1 MEKMDSLCN
10 LRFNVMIFGGL
21 LLSLLALD
29 SYGGETKSTD
39 SHVETRIRNEVNKYL
54 NVKYRRGGSS
64 KRGVNCSGFV
74 RLIYRNV
81 FGVDLPYITAYQSAL
96 PIFKK
101 VSVEKLRIGDLIFF
115 SPNNK
120 KKRINHVGIYL
131 SDGHFAHAL
140 RKWGVIIS
148 NLENRYWK
156 SRIYST
162 NTIVIREVLDE
173 SGAT

>member
-1 MEKMDSLCN
+1 MMLGV
-10 LRFNVMIFGGL
+10 F
-21 LLSLLALD
+21 LLSLIALD
-29 SYGGETKSTD
+29 TFGLETKSVD
-39 SHVETRIRNEVNKYL
+39 SHIEDKIRNEVKKYL
-54 NVKYRRGGSS
+54 GVKYRRGGSS
-64 KRGVNCSGFV
+64 KRGVDCSGFV

-81 FGVDLPYITAYQSAL
+81 FGVDLPYIASYQYSL

>member
-1 MEKMDSLCN
+1 MDSLCN

-29 SYGGETKSTD
+29 SYGGKTKSTD

-54 NVKYRRGGSS
+54 GVKYRRGGSS
-64 KRGVNCSGFV
+64 KRGVDCSGFV

-81 FGVDLPYITAYQSAL
+81 FGVDLPYIAAYQSAL

-101 VSVEKLRIGDLIFF
+101 VSVKELKAGDLIFF
-115 SPNNK
+115 SPNNR

-131 SDGHFAHAL
+131 SDGFFAHAL
-140 RKWGVIIS
+140 SKRGVIIS
-148 NLENRYWK
+148 SLENRYWK
-156 SRIYST
+156 SRIYT
-162 NTIVIREVLDE
+162 TIRYVTRKVEATDR
-173 SGAT
+173 SGTS